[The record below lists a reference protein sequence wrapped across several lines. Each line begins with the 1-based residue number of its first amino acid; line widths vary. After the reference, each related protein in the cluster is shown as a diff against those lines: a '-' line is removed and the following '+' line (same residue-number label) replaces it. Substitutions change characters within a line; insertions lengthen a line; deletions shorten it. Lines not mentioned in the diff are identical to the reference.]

1 MTLLATLVRAMGA
14 ATVLFGAAPALAP
27 RFFARMFALPVESD
41 PRLLVMVRSVGV
53 RDVAIGLGLFMA
65 ARSGNAADYAPW
77 LAARIASD
85 VGDTVA
91 IGIAMKSGSR
101 QPRFVGLGLLALA
114 ASLTGLVLD
123 RLRRA

>member
-1 MTLLATLVRAMGA
+1 MGA

-27 RFFARMFALPVESD
+27 RFFARIFDLPVESD

-53 RDVAIGLGLFMA
+53 RDAAIGMGLFMA
-65 ARSGNAADYAPW
+65 ARSGNSSVYAPW
-77 LAARIASD
+77 LAARIAAD

-91 IGIAMKSGSR
+91 IAIAMKSGSR
-101 QPRFVGLGLLALA
+101 QPRFVGLGLLAVA
-114 ASLTGLVLD
+114 ASVTGLVLE